1 MDHRG
6 IAKSV
11 SVVAKGR
18 GRNNF
23 LKLALRFRSDLF
35 DLKIQNHRN
44 SFAYF
49 EDFVFEDRA
58 KMA

>member
-1 MDHRG
+1 MLISKDNQPSLH
-6 IAKSV
+6 V
-11 SVVAKGR
+11 KGR

-44 SFAYF
+44 SLTYF
-49 EDFVFEDRA
+49 EDFVFEDRS

>member
-1 MDHRG
+1 MRLSAGTRINDD
-6 IAKSV
+6 
-11 SVVAKGR
+11 KGR

-49 EDFVFEDRA
+49 EDFVFEDR
-58 KMA
+58 

>member
-1 MDHRG
+1 MN
-6 IAKSV
+6 
-11 SVVAKGR
+11 KGR

-58 KMA
+58 KPVLDPDRGMA